1 MTINKYKYA
10 VYDALDKPHV
20 LYNLFRVVL
29 VVNIKSSLP
38 ENNMLITKFTFLF
51 FLKPTALLKNRK
63 NDALWKAKC
72 FATTA
77 SKF

>member
-51 FLKPTALLKNRK
+51 LLKPTA
-63 NDALWKAKC
+63 
-72 FATTA
+72 
-77 SKF
+77 